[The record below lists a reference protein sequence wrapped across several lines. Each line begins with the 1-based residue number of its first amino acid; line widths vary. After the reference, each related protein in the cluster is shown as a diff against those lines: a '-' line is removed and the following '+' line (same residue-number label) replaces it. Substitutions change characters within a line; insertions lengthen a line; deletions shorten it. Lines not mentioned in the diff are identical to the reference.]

1 MTLTDTT
8 RTAQDL
14 MIARRLVSIAV
25 SDFLCWFPIGV
36 LGLLSSQGI
45 PVSSE
50 ANVSMAIIVLP
61 FNSVLNPFL
70 YNLNIILERRRRAR
84 EEKLLMEFCVKNNK

>member
-1 MTLTDTT
+1 MALTDTT

-14 MIARRLVSIAV
+14 TIARRLVSIAV

-45 PVSSE
+45 SVSSE

-61 FNSVLNPFL
+61 FNSVLKPVPL
-70 YNLNIILERRRRAR
+70 QPEHYSGTKTTCKRG
-84 EEKLLMEFCVKNNK
+84 KSC